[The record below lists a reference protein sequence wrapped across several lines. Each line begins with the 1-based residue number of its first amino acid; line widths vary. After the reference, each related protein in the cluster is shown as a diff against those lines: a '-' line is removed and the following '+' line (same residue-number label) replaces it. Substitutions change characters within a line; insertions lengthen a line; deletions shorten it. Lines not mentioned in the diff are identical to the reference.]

1 MVSHTKCLIIMSNS
15 IVEMGNKA
23 LQIFS
28 NVDEAEKEMLK
39 LPQVDCPVVHHFGP
53 NLCIR
58 EVFIPKGTMA
68 VGHKQKF
75 KHMNIL
81 LKGKVMMLND
91 NGQTKIVEAPF
102 IFEGEPGRKI
112 GYILEDMV
120 WQNIYSTELTDPNE
134 VEDFFIEKSE
144 NWQNN
149 HDVKFSVEKIAKQ
162 ADRDDYFKLLEDCGI
177 SHEIARNQ
185 SENEDDQITVLNNIV
200 RVADSAIEGKGLF
213 LTSPVKEGDVICVA
227 RINGKRTQAG
237 RFTNHSVFPNA
248 KMMLLPNDD
257 INLVAIKDID
267 GCKGGSL
274 GEELTIDYRQALS
287 LSGVKFKGNVLCQE

>member
-1 MVSHTKCLIIMSNS
+1 MSNDV
-15 IVEMGNKA
+15 VEFGNKA
-23 LQIFS
+23 LKIFS
-28 NVDEAEKEMLK
+28 NVDEAEKEMLQ

-58 EVFIPKGTMA
+58 EVFITKGTMA

-75 KHMNIL
+75 KNMNIL

-120 WQNIYSTELTDPNE
+120 WQNIYSTDLKDSNE

-144 NWQNN
+144 NW
-149 HDVKFSVEKIAKQ
+149 HDDYKVKLSIEKIAKQ
-162 ADRDDYFKLLEDCGI
+162 ADRNDYFKLLEECGI
-177 SHEIARNQ
+177 SHEMAREQ
-185 SENEDDQITVLNNIV
+185 SENEDDQISVFSNIV

-213 LTSPVKEGDVICVA
+213 LTSPVKKDEVICIA

-248 KMMLLPNDD
+248 KMVLLPNGD
-257 INLVAIKDID
+257 IDLVAIQDID